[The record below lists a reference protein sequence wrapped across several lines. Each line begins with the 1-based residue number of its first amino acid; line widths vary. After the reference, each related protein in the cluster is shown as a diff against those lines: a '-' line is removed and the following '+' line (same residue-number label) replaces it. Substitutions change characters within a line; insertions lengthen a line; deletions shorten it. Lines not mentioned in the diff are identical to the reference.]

1 MTSFTS
7 KIDGAYP
14 LMPRFFDDARGFFLK
29 RNFAKLA
36 IGADFLQNNHTRSAK
51 NVLRRPVG
59 AFAIYLINRVLTNH
73 LLQFLHS

>member
-36 IGADFLQNNHTRSAK
+36 IGADFLKNNHNLLAI
-51 NVLRRPVG
+51 NVLRGSAG
-59 AFAIYLINRVLTNH
+59 AFAIYLINKALTHN